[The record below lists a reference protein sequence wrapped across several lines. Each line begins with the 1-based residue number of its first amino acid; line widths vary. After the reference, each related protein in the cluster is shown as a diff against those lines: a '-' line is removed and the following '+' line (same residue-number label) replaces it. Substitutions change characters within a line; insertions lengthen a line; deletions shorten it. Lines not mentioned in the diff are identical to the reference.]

1 MNHTMTFQE
10 LRKKFAFKTS
20 VETEEVSKA
29 NTSNIMDGEEILEK
43 LELEKADANITKSS
57 CDNRKASRY

>member
-1 MNHTMTFQE
+1 MNNTMTFQE

-43 LELEKADANITKSS
+43 LELEKADAKVTKSS
-57 CDNRKASRY
+57 YDNRKASRY